1 MEKSTKT
8 ILSGVRELYDQL
20 VWTHKVH
27 EKCADRYKRYDDS
40 FKIAQI
46 VLSVLLAAG
55 GISAI
60 TEYVPDTWK
69 MWIGLLVAILSFA
82 LTMINSFLKN
92 RNYAQW
98 SVDHADIAKK
108 LWSCRVRTLAIL
120 ADAQAGKLTDE
131 DIIQKRDAMI
141 EEWSQINEKAPR
153 TSPEDYET
161 AKKALKENGEMSCPE
176 QEIDALLPKEL
187 RWSEEDKQ

>member
-1 MEKSTKT
+1 MEKSTRT

-27 EKCADRYKRYDDS
+27 EKCADRYKSYDNR
-40 FKIAQI
+40 FRITQI

-60 TEYVPDTWK
+60 TEYVPDSWE
-69 MWIGLLVAILSFA
+69 MWIGLIVAILSFA
-82 LTMINSFLKN
+82 LAMVNAFLKN

-98 SVDHADIAKK
+98 SVDHADVAKK
-108 LWSCRVRTLAIL
+108 LWSCRVRTLALL

-141 EEWSQINEKAPR
+141 EEWAQINGKAPR
-153 TSPEDYET
+153 TSPKDYEN

-176 QEIDALLPKEL
+176 HEIDALLPKEL
-187 RWSEEDKQ
+187 RWSTNTQA